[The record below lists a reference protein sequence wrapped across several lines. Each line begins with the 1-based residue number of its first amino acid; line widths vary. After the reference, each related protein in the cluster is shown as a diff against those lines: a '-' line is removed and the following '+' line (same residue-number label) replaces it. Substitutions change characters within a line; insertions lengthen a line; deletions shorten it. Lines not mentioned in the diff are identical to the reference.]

1 MGKTTPT
8 CVRHGKVKQ
17 PDPKGDRTEYI
28 PRKGVAKTK
37 EKIHVGYYTLVC
49 TPKGQTKEKIHV
61 NPHPKGGSQK
71 RRKKY
76 T

>member
-49 TPKGQTKEKIHV
+49 TPAKGV
-61 NPHPKGGSQK
+61 NEGKNT
-71 RRKKY
+71 RKPAP
-76 T
+76 